1 MIDSGKE
8 EGRLI
13 QDPYSIRCAPHV
25 IGAARDGLT
34 WVLDV
39 LHRELNSV
47 NDNPIV
53 DPERGETV
61 FAGNCYGRPP
71 VGSRFAGFDPGDRRG
86 PGLHRRTRAATM
98 IGTRMHRLRTA
109 GTRRG

>member
-53 DPERGETV
+53 DPERAETV
-61 FAGNCYGRPP
+61 FPAI
-71 VGSRFAGFDPGDRRG
+71 FMADRRLDHDLRDLTQAIDAGLVCTDG
-86 PGLHRRTRAATM
+86 PAPQQ
-98 IGTRMHRLRTA
+98 
-109 GTRRG
+109 